1 MPAKD
6 DVITDQATPVTS
18 KGYKGMAMEG
28 FIANWYTKIT
38 QKDIEEFK
46 LLAGRIAKI
55 VADGSAILEIAPG
68 PGYLAIELARL
79 GNYRITGLDI
89 SKSFVDIAQK
99 KARAAGVVID
109 FRQGNAARMPFDEGV
124 FDFVVCRAAF
134 KNFSEPVRALMEM
147 FRVLKPQGQALI
159 VDLRRDVSQKA
170 INNCVDNMGLNS
182 INSLLT
188 KWTFKHMLIGR
199 AYTIDEIKEFVSKTE
214 FVGCNIQETQIGFE
228 AWLKK

>member
-6 DVITDQATPVTS
+6 NIVTGQARPKAS

-28 FIANWYTKIT
+28 LVANWYTRIT

-46 LLAGRIAKI
+46 LLARRIAET

-89 SKSFVDIAQK
+89 SKSFVEIAQK
-99 KARAAGVVID
+99 KAREAGVMID
-109 FRQGNAARMPFDEGV
+109 FRLGNAARMPFDEGV

-134 KNFSEPVRALMEM
+134 KNFTEPVRALIEM

-182 INSLLT
+182 INSLIT
-188 KWTFKHMLIGR
+188 KWTFKYTLIGR

-214 FVGCNIQETQIGFE
+214 FTECNIQETLIGYE

>member
-6 DVITDQATPVTS
+6 NILSDQAMPKAS

-46 LLAGRIAKI
+46 LLARRIAETI
-55 VADGSAILEIAPG
+55 TDGSAILEIAPG
-68 PGYLAIELARL
+68 PGYLALELVRL
-79 GNYRITGLDI
+79 GNYKITGLDI
-89 SKSFVDIAQK
+89 SKSFVEIAQE
-99 KARAAGVVID
+99 KARAAGVSID

-124 FDFVVCRAAF
+124 FDFIVCRAAF
-134 KNFSEPVRALMEM
+134 KNFSEPARALIEM
-147 FRVLKPQGQALI
+147 HRVLKPQGKVLI

-170 INNCVDNMGLNS
+170 INNCVDNMRLNS
-182 INSLLT
+182 INSFITRL
-188 KWTFKHMLIGR
+188 TFKYTLIGR
-199 AYTIDEIKEFVSKTE
+199 AYTIDEIKELVSKTE
-214 FVGCNIQETQIGFE
+214 FTESNIQETPIGFE